1 MTAIAFTNPDD
12 DQYFETEEFL
22 RKILTPFSK
31 ELHVLRGSS
40 EEQFKSFIDLLEK
53 HKINDLMLISHDAIP
68 TPGTLK
74 LLTNTSD
81 KSTRTLV
88 GRLTREST
96 PDIYVSRNF
105 VENGESLEMNGVR
118 SGMLIVSKEDIEQ
131 LKTTPMS
138 IFKDRTGKSGVSPFD
153 FIFQTLVQES
163 TVSIVDGRDFVI
175 SRYLT
180 IKDKREHFESHVMN
194 GDEEALL
201 RKAAVKDW
209 DNLWTS
215 IAVSPWTQYV
225 AFWFSKRS
233 ITPNQVTIG
242 SFALTLFAATAFAL
256 NDFWLNVAG
265 AILVQ
270 LSFGADCIDGQL
282 ARMIGK
288 FSRLGAWLDW
298 MSDRIKEL
306 LLVVG
311 LGIGSVTEGNSWDMS
326 FAVLMIFVLR
336 SAVNESFEMHRSHS
350 VPNDSVQ
357 SQPLGF
363 IGLERKVKN
372 FITLPYGNRM
382 GLISI
387 CIIVFDAD
395 MTLRILFLWSA
406 FAATYQL
413 LGRTLRGG
421 GAKTVNT
428 GILRDDGPITKW
440 LLDRLPKVYG
450 ELSVF
455 AFISIFLLLWLLT
468 NKWILALLAVI
479 GLCIASFPL
488 VSRSIWLGPVFTC
501 VAEFAVFWSALLVT
515 DEKYHWIF
523 ISVLLL
529 SGISRVIISTG
540 LRFQRLSAHH
550 SKRFSWEE
558 RSALMLVTFLI
569 WPPLSSLVGLL
580 LLIKMK
586 KSLRHQIRALHL
598 PQ

>member
-12 DQYFETEEFL
+12 DQYFETEELL

-40 EEQFKSFIDLLEK
+40 EEQFKSFIDLLEE

-131 LKTTPMS
+131 LKATPIS
-138 IFKDRTGKSGVSPFD
+138 FFKDRSGKSGVSPFD
-153 FIFQTLVQES
+153 FIFHTLVQES
-163 TVSIVDGRDFVI
+163 AVSIVDGRDFVI

-180 IKDKREHFESHVMN
+180 IKDKREHFKAHVIN
-194 GDEEALL
+194 GDEEVLL

-311 LGIGSVTEGNSWDMS
+311 LGIGSVSGGNSWDMS

-336 SAVNESFEMHRSHS
+336 STVNESFEMHRSHS

-387 CIIVFDAD
+387 CIIVSDAD

-421 GAKTVNT
+421 GAKIVNT

-468 NKWILALLAVI
+468 NKWILAFLTVI

-501 VAEFAVFWSALLVT
+501 AAEFAVFWSALLVT

-529 SGISRVIISTG
+529 SGISRVMISTG

-550 SKRFSWEE
+550 SQRFSWEE
-558 RSALMLVTFLI
+558 RSALMLVTLLV
-569 WPPLSSLVGLL
+569 WPPLSLSIGLL

>member
-1 MTAIAFTNPDD
+1 
-12 DQYFETEEFL
+12 
-22 RKILTPFSK
+22 
-31 ELHVLRGSS
+31 
-40 EEQFKSFIDLLEK
+40 
-53 HKINDLMLISHDAIP
+53 
-68 TPGTLK
+68 
-74 LLTNTSD
+74 
-81 KSTRTLV
+81 
-88 GRLTREST
+88 
-96 PDIYVSRNF
+96 
-105 VENGESLEMNGVR
+105 
-118 SGMLIVSKEDIEQ
+118 
-131 LKTTPMS
+131 
-138 IFKDRTGKSGVSPFD
+138 
-153 FIFQTLVQES
+153 
-163 TVSIVDGRDFVI
+163 VSIVDGRDFVI

-225 AFWFSKRS
+225 AFWFSKTS

-256 NDFWLNVAG
+256 NNFWLNVAG

-282 ARMIGK
+282 ARMTGK

-298 MSDRIKEL
+298 MSDRVKEL

>member
-12 DQYFETEEFL
+12 DQYIETEELL
-22 RKILTPFSK
+22 RTVLTPFSK
-31 ELHVLRGSS
+31 ELHVLKGSS
-40 EEQFKSFIDLLEK
+40 EEQFKSYIDLLEE
-53 HKINDLMLISHDAIP
+53 HKVNDLMLISHDAIP

-88 GRLTREST
+88 GRLTRESI
-96 PDIYVSRNF
+96 PDISVSRNF
-105 VENGESLEMNGVR
+105 VENDESLEMNGVR
-118 SGMLIVSKEDIEQ
+118 SGMLIVSEEDIEQ
-131 LKTTPMS
+131 LRTTPMS
-138 IFKDRTGKSGVSPFD
+138 IFKARTGKAGVLPFD

-225 AFWFSKRS
+225 AFWLSKRS

-256 NDFWLNVAG
+256 NNFWLNVAG

-282 ARMIGK
+282 ARMVGK

-311 LGIGSVTEGNSWDMS
+311 LGIGSVSAGNSWDMS
-326 FAVLMIFVLR
+326 FAVLMILVLR

-350 VPNDSVQ
+350 VPKDSVQ
-357 SQPLGF
+357 SRPLGF
-363 IGLERKVKN
+363 IGLDRKVKN

-455 AFISIFLLLWLLT
+455 AFINLFLLLWLLT
-468 NKWILALLAVI
+468 NKWILTLLAVV

-488 VSRSIWLGPVFTC
+488 VSRSIWLGPLFTC
-501 VAEFAVFWSALLVT
+501 VAEFAVFWNALLVT

-523 ISVLLL
+523 ISVVLL
-529 SGISRVIISTG
+529 SGISRVMISTG

-550 SKRFSWEE
+550 SQRFSWEE
-558 RSALMLVTFLI
+558 RSALMLVTFLV
-569 WPPLSSLVGLL
+569 WPPLSLLVGLL

-586 KSLRHQIRALHL
+586 KSLRHQIRVLHL
-598 PQ
+598 RQ

>member
-1 MTAIAFTNPDD
+1 MIAIAFTNPDD
-12 DQYFETEEFL
+12 DQYIETEELLIEVLAPIF
-22 RKILTPFSK
+22 K

-40 EEQFKSFIDLLEK
+40 NEQFKSYKGLLEGQ
-53 HKINDLMLISHDAIP
+53 KIKDLMLISHDAIP

-74 LLTNTSD
+74 LLTNTPN

-88 GRLTREST
+88 GRLTQESI
-96 PDIYVSRNF
+96 PDISVCRNYVA
-105 VENGESLEMNGVR
+105 NGKNLEMNGVR
-118 SGMLIVSKEDIEQ
+118 SGMLIVSEEDIEK
-131 LKTTPMS
+131 LKTTPVS
-138 IFKDRTGKSGVSPFD
+138 FFKGRTEKSEVSPFD

-163 TVSIVDGRDFVI
+163 SVSVVDGRDFVI

-180 IKDKREHFESHVMN
+180 IKDKEEHFESHVRN

-215 IAVSPWTQYV
+215 IAVSPWTQHV
-225 AFWFSKRS
+225 AFWLSKRS
-233 ITPNQVTIG
+233 ITPNQVTVG

-256 NDFWLNVAG
+256 NNFWLNVAG

-288 FSRLGAWLDW
+288 FSRIGAWLDW

-306 LLVVG
+306 LLVTG
-311 LGIGSVTEGNSWDMS
+311 LGIGSVSAGNSWDVS

-336 SAVNESFEMHRSHS
+336 STVNESFEMHRSHS
-350 VPNDSVQ
+350 IPKDSVQ
-357 SQPLGF
+357 SQPFGF

-387 CIIVFDAD
+387 CIIVVDAD

-406 FAATYQL
+406 FAATYQI
-413 LGRTLRGG
+413 LGRIFRGG
-421 GAKTVNT
+421 GAKTINT
-428 GILRDDGPITKW
+428 GILRDDGLVTKW
-440 LLDRLPKVYG
+440 LVERLPKVYG
-450 ELSVF
+450 ELSVL
-455 AFISIFLLLWLLT
+455 AFISLFLLLWLLGD
-468 NKWILALLAVI
+468 KWSLALLAVI
-479 GLCIASFPL
+479 GLSIASFPL
-488 VSRSIWLGPVFTC
+488 ANRSIWLGPVFTC
-501 VAEFAVFWSALLVT
+501 VAEFAVFWSALLIT

-529 SGISRVIISTG
+529 SGICRVMISTG
-540 LRFQRLSAHH
+540 LRFERLSAHH
-550 SKRFSWEE
+550 SQRFSWEE
-558 RSALMLVTFLI
+558 RSVLMLVTFLV
-569 WPPLSSLVGLL
+569 WPPLSLSVGLL
-580 LLIKMK
+580 LLGKMK
-586 KSLRHQIRALHL
+586 KSIRHQIRALHL

>member
-12 DQYFETEEFL
+12 DQYIETEELL
-22 RKILTPFSK
+22 RTVLTPFSK
-31 ELHVLRGSS
+31 ELHVLKGSS
-40 EEQFKSFIDLLEK
+40 EEQFKSYIDLLEE
-53 HKINDLMLISHDAIP
+53 HKVNDLMLISHDAIP

-88 GRLTREST
+88 GRLTRESI
-96 PDIYVSRNF
+96 PDISVSRNF
-105 VENGESLEMNGVR
+105 VENDESLEMNGVR
-118 SGMLIVSKEDIEQ
+118 SGMLIVSEEDIEQ
-131 LKTTPMS
+131 LRTTPMS
-138 IFKDRTGKSGVSPFD
+138 IFKARTGKSGVSPFD

-225 AFWFSKRS
+225 AFWLSKRS

-256 NDFWLNVAG
+256 NNFWLNVAG
-265 AILVQ
+265 AILLQ

-282 ARMIGK
+282 ARMVGK

-311 LGIGSVTEGNSWDMS
+311 LGIGSVSAGNSWDMS

-350 VPNDSVQ
+350 VPKDSVQ
-357 SQPLGF
+357 SRPLGF
-363 IGLERKVKN
+363 IGLDRKVKN

-455 AFISIFLLLWLLT
+455 AFISLFLLLWLLT
-468 NKWILALLAVI
+468 NKWILTLLAVV

-488 VSRSIWLGPVFTC
+488 VSRSIWLGPLFTC
-501 VAEFAVFWSALLVT
+501 VAEFAVFWNALLVT

-523 ISVLLL
+523 ISVVLL
-529 SGISRVIISTG
+529 SGISRVMISTG

-550 SKRFSWEE
+550 SQRFSWEE
-558 RSALMLVTFLI
+558 RSALMLVTFLV
-569 WPPLSSLVGLL
+569 WPPLSLLVGLL

-586 KSLRHQIRALHL
+586 KSLRHQIRVLHL
-598 PQ
+598 RQ

>member
-12 DQYFETEEFL
+12 DQYIETEELL
-22 RKILTPFSK
+22 RTVLTPFSK
-31 ELHVLRGSS
+31 ELHVLKGSS
-40 EEQFKSFIDLLEK
+40 EEQFKSYIDLLEE
-53 HKINDLMLISHDAIP
+53 HKVNDLMLISHDAIP

-88 GRLTREST
+88 GRLTRESI
-96 PDIYVSRNF
+96 PDISVSRNF
-105 VENGESLEMNGVR
+105 VENDESLEMNGVR
-118 SGMLIVSKEDIEQ
+118 SGMLIVSEEDIEQ
-131 LKTTPMS
+131 LRATPMS
-138 IFKDRTGKSGVSPFD
+138 IFKARTGKAGVLPFD

-225 AFWFSKRS
+225 AFWLSKRS

-256 NDFWLNVAG
+256 NNFWLNVAG
-265 AILVQ
+265 AILLQ

-282 ARMIGK
+282 ARMVGK

-311 LGIGSVTEGNSWDMS
+311 LGIGSVSAGNSWDMS
-326 FAVLMIFVLR
+326 FAVLMILVLR

-350 VPNDSVQ
+350 VPKDSVQ
-357 SQPLGF
+357 SRPLGF
-363 IGLERKVKN
+363 IGLDRKVKN

-455 AFISIFLLLWLLT
+455 AFINLFLLLWLLT
-468 NKWILALLAVI
+468 NKWILTLLAVV

-488 VSRSIWLGPVFTC
+488 VSRSIWLGPLFTC
-501 VAEFAVFWSALLVT
+501 VAEFAVFWNALLVT

-529 SGISRVIISTG
+529 SGISRVMISTG

-550 SKRFSWEE
+550 SQRFSWEE
-558 RSALMLVTFLI
+558 RSALMLVTFLV
-569 WPPLSSLVGLL
+569 WPPLSLLVGLL

-586 KSLRHQIRALHL
+586 KSLRHQIRVLHL
-598 PQ
+598 RQ